1 MFLQYVH
8 VLIMWFLMIW
18 QIMRM
23 HQIILSISIL
33 ELFNFKKIYR
43 QLVLITLFI
52 SNIRKVDFL
61 KE

>member
-1 MFLQYVH
+1 MYLQYVH
-8 VLIMWFLMIW
+8 VPIMWFRMIW

-23 HQIILSISIL
+23 HQIIHSILIL
-33 ELFNFKKIYR
+33 ELFNFKKIFR
-43 QLVLITLFI
+43 QLVSITLFI